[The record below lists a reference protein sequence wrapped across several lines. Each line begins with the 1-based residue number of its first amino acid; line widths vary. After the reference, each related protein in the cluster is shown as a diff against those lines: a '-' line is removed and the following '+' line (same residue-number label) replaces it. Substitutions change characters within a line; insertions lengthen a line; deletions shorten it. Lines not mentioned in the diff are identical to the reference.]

1 MVTLHKRRA
10 RGVVISKGK
19 HIPLP
24 MLLLMAGVEV
34 DLYVNHSRPAR
45 AMRVEFESWPDEY
58 AVSRWFWRNLRKCSL
73 CLEEFYFDD
82 SYELKYSVGIDSEG
96 IQFLHRSCAATL
108 NPLAMQVLLEGYQF
122 PDTQH
127 YLTVNYRGYAPRLV
141 IGNTKSLTRGGLL
154 LAMRAIAD
162 GEVVLQPMRA
172 MTDGEVVQ

>member
-1 MVTLHKRRA
+1 
-10 RGVVISKGK
+10 VISKGK

-24 MLLLMAGVEV
+24 MLLLMAGVAV
-34 DLYVNHSRPAR
+34 DLDVNHSRPAR
-45 AMRVEFESWPDEY
+45 AMLVEFESWANEY

-73 CLEEFYFDD
+73 CLDEFYFDD
-82 SYELKYSVGIDSEG
+82 RDELKYSVGIDSEG
-96 IQFLHRSCAATL
+96 IHFLHRSCVAKL

-141 IGNTKSLTRGGLL
+141 IGNTKSLSRGALL
-154 LAMRAIAD
+154 QVMREIAD

-172 MTDGEVVQ
+172 IADGEVVQ